1 MLEGTANLSG
11 KGRGLNLYICNKKP
25 YENWHHSSDTD
36 TSLSTGECHTTPKRA
51 KRWGRQRGRDSTRIS
66 LWAPRAEST
75 GGLCQQPGIP
85 SNAQDSYSTSSGC
98 SCCKPPSISLE
109 KRTLKTVISSRAAGG
124 AVPLA
129 PFKCPIALIQ
139 PLKKTAL
146 LQPVTALT
154 ARLLNS
160 FFLFP

>member
-1 MLEGTANLSG
+1 MIKS
-11 KGRGLNLYICNKKP
+11 
-25 YENWHHSSDTD
+25 YENWHRSSDTD
-36 TSLSTGECHTTPKRA
+36 TSLSPGECHATPNRA
-51 KRWGRQRGRDSTRIS
+51 KRWVRQRGRESTRFS
-66 LWAPRAEST
+66 PWAPRAESSAC
-75 GGLCQQPGIP
+75 GLCQQPGIP
-85 SNAQDSYSTSSGC
+85 SNTQDSCYTSSGC
-98 SCCKPPSISLE
+98 SFYKPPSISLE
-109 KRTLKTVISSRAAGG
+109 KQMLKRVISNRAAGG